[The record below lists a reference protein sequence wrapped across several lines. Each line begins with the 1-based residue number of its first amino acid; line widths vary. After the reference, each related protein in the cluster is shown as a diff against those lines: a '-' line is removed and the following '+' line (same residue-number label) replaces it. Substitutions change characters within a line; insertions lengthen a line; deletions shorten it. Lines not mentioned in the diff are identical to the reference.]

1 MRSGTLGT
9 DHRRDACGS
18 DSGWQLNSMLDG
30 FSLAGWRHDW
40 RNMDDGEDR
49 LVTGSTAS
57 IKDGEM
63 KIEYQ
68 LPWVRLA
75 ENCLAR
81 LGQRAI

>member
-1 MRSGTLGT
+1 MTRNADNCTS
-9 DHRRDACGS
+9 R
-18 DSGWQLNSMLDG
+18 LNPGG

-49 LVTGSTAS
+49 LVTGSTAP